1 MTPLDQVR
9 DHVMARLPVSQ
20 PVDVPFDAAA
30 GLVLAAD
37 IIATEDVPPFDNT
50 AVDGYAV
57 IAADTAS
64 SPRVLRVTGEMAAGA
79 THVDEVRPGCAVRI
93 MTGAPL
99 PSGCDA
105 VVMVEDTEREGAD
118 GVRIIRAVSPG
129 DGIRRAGSDVRAGD
143 TPLRAGTM
151 VTAAVQAVLSTV
163 NARTV
168 AVWPRPRVG
177 VLSTG
182 DELVDDGSPLR
193 PGQIR
198 ESNRTMLLR
207 LVSEAGAEA
216 VDLGIVR
223 DDEAALEAA
232 LRVAV
237 DNRGCGALVTS
248 GGVSMG
254 DYDIV
259 KSVLSRVADMSWFQ
273 IAMKPAKP
281 FAFGT
286 LRSATGA
293 VVPVFGLPGN
303 PVSSLVSFELIARPA
318 LEVMMRTSASMS
330 GRRRVPGIIDHD
342 AVRQPD
348 GKVHF
353 DRCVATWGADG
364 RVHVARV
371 QAQGSHQLAATALAN
386 ALVEIPDG
394 PGVQAGAE
402 VMVTL
407 LGDGPHA
414 ETPA

>member
-1 MTPLDQVR
+1 
-9 DHVMARLPVSQ
+9 
-20 PVDVPFDAAA
+20 
-30 GLVLAAD
+30 
-37 IIATEDVPPFDNT
+37 
-50 AVDGYAV
+50 
-57 IAADTAS
+57 
-64 SPRVLRVTGEMAAGA
+64 
-79 THVDEVRPGCAVRI
+79 
-93 MTGAPL
+93 
-99 PSGCDA
+99 
-105 VVMVEDTEREGAD
+105 MVEDAERDGAD
-118 GVRIIRAVSPG
+118 SVRILRAVSPG

-143 TPLRAGTM
+143 TPLRAGTV

-207 LVSEAGAEA
+207 LVTEAGAEA

-223 DDEAALEAA
+223 DDEAALEDA
-232 LRVAV
+232 LRDAV

-286 LRSATGA
+286 LPGGGGTSAA
-293 VVPVFGLPGN
+293 VPVFGLPGN

-318 LEVMMRTSASMS
+318 LEVMMRTSPTMS
-330 GRRRVPGIIDHD
+330 GRRRVPGIIDHG
-342 AVRQPD
+342 VSRQPD

-353 DRCVATWGADG
+353 DRCVAVWGADG
-364 RVHVARV
+364 RVHVSRV

-394 PGVQAGAE
+394 PGVPAGAE

-414 ETPA
+414 GTPA

>member
-1 MTPLDQVR
+1 MTPLDDVR
-9 DHVMARLPVSQ
+9 AHVQSRLPSAA
-20 PVDVPFDAAA
+20 PVTLPFDRAA

-37 IIATEDVPPFDNT
+37 VSATENVPPFDNT

-57 IAADTAS
+57 RANDTAS
-64 SPRVLRVTGEMAAGA
+64 APCELRVTGEMAAGA
-79 THVDEVRPGCAVRI
+79 QHVASVETGTAVRI

-99 PSGCDA
+99 PDGCDA
-105 VVMVEDTEREGAD
+105 IVMVEDTERVGD
-118 GVRIIRAVSPG
+118 DSVRINRSVSAG
-129 DGIRRAGSDVRAGD
+129 DGIRRAGSDVVRGEV
-143 TPLRAGTM
+143 PLRAGTV

-168 AVWPRPRVG
+168 SVWPRPRVG
-177 VLSTG
+177 VISTG
-182 DELVDDGSPLR
+182 DELVDDGSPLQ

-223 DDEAALEAA
+223 DDETELESA
-232 LRVAV
+232 LRTAV
-237 DNRGCGALVTS
+237 NNDGLDALVTS

-259 KSVLSRVADMSWFQ
+259 KSVLSRIADMSWFQ

-286 LRSATGA
+286 LRNDNG
-293 VVPVFGLPGN
+293 VNVPVFGLPGN

-318 LEVMMRTSASMS
+318 LEVMMHTADSMN
-330 GRRRVPGIIDHD
+330 GRRRVKGVIDH
-342 AVRQPD
+342 AVARQPD

-353 DRCVATWGADG
+353 DRCVASWGTDG
-364 RVHVARV
+364 RIHVARV
-371 QAQGSHQLAATALAN
+371 AAQASHQLAATALAN

-394 PGVQAGAE
+394 DGVGAGDE
-402 VMVTL
+402 VLVTL
-407 LGDGPHA
+407 LGAGGHLPTTA
-414 ETPA
+414 